1 MSERIAVIGLGYV
14 GLPVTL
20 ALADEH
26 PDTIGF
32 DVSDER
38 IETLRAGRD
47 GNEEVSADDL
57 AETSATF
64 TSDPAELDEATFY
77 IITVPTPIDDA
88 RHPDLS
94 ILEGACRTVG
104 PHLDVGDVVVLE
116 STVYPGVTRD
126 HCGPILEETSGLEQS
141 EDFTLGYSPERIN
154 PGDDT
159 HRFET
164 ITKVVAG
171 EDDETLERVASVYD
185 SVVEAG
191 VHRAESLE
199 VAESAKVIENTQRD
213 LNIALMNELALIFDR
228 MGLRTDDILE
238 AANTKWNFLDFEPG
252 LVGGHCIGVDPYYLT
267 HRAESL
273 GHHPEIILAGRRIND
288 GMSPFVAQ
296 KLVKLLIDR
305 DKRVSQARVGVL
317 GITFK
322 ANVEDTR
329 NSRVPEIIDELND
342 FGVEC
347 LVHDPRAEPEAAADH
362 YGIKLLEA
370 DRLTELDGLV
380 VAVAHD
386 AYRDLE
392 ISELIERLDEA
403 GVLIDVKS
411 LYDPDDV
418 PEHVTYWSL

>member
-1 MSERIAVIGLGYV
+1 MSEHIAVIGLGYV
-14 GLPVTL
+14 GLPVAL

-32 DVSDER
+32 DVSNDRVEA
-38 IETLRAGRD
+38 LRVGRD
-47 GNEEVSADDL
+47 GNEEVETDAL
-57 AETSATF
+57 ETTSATF
-64 TSDPAELDEATFY
+64 TADPSDLEDATFY
-77 IITVPTPIDDA
+77 IVTVPTPIDDA
-88 RHPDLS
+88 RQPDLS

-104 PHLDVGDVVVLE
+104 PHLDPGDLVVLE

-126 HCGPILEETSGLEQS
+126 HCGPILEETSGLEQG
-141 EDFTLGYSPERIN
+141 EDFKLGYSPERIN
-154 PGDDT
+154 PGDEE

-164 ITKVVAG
+164 IVKVVAG
-171 EDDETLERVASVYD
+171 EDDEALERVAAVYE

-191 VHRAESLE
+191 VHRADSIEI
-199 VAESAKVIENTQRD
+199 AESAKVIENTQRD
-213 LNIALMNELALIFDR
+213 LNIALMNELAIIFDR
-228 MGLRTDDILE
+228 MGVRTEDVLE

-288 GMSPFVAQ
+288 GMSTFVAQ
-296 KLVKLLIDR
+296 KLVKLLIER
-305 DKRVSQARVGVL
+305 DKRVNRAKVGVL
-317 GITFK
+317 GLTFK

-329 NSRVPEIIDELND
+329 NSRVPEIVDELND

-347 LVHDPRAEPEAAADH
+347 RVHDPMAEPDEAARH
-362 YGIKLLEA
+362 YGIELVDEEA
-370 DRLTELDGLV
+370 LSDLDGLV

-386 AYRDLE
+386 DYRQLSPRDLAE
-392 ISELIERLDEA
+392 HLDDE

-418 PEHVTYWSL
+418 PEDVEYWSL